1 MTIAAAP
8 QGAVAVADDRR
19 AIHPDQL
26 RALIQMQ
33 RYPTSYVQ
41 RVVEHLSF
49 LPGGGQAWQRDVQI
63 RLPIDPRLV
72 LGQPVQP
79 PRVQPTMLPDRRQL
93 FVVSLGMFTRSRF
106 ADFTVQDASG
116 RRLSLLTRL
125 QHGFCL
131 TSSFMFKY
139 FSEQQLP
146 LAHAQQPA
154 FEELWKAIY
163 QLFTTV
169 DGTAGLPLVPSAEV
183 TGLLDQILH
192 GMKAPSAEIE
202 EKRTRLEAEYRT
214 LQSVTQYLCWAVGEP
229 GEAISLSATYTMA
242 DAPRI
247 PGTARAVSPS
257 PLGSDLP
264 KRLWNGIQR
273 RRDAFAIKRTDFYA
287 TTGLGPLNYEL
298 RTPAHDHAGSYYFLI
313 KAPESCKVSYLD
325 WGLDNSI
332 DSARKEVD
340 CAFESV
346 HIHNGATMVGPGN
359 PKSQPR
365 SSMPGS
371 KISAFLRADFK
382 DHWPLLIAAVLT
394 IMLAFLAQHGEFVGQ
409 GGGISSVLLIAPTAL
424 LAYIAQRQSHHYAE
438 ATRWLGPVLMVYLV
452 ANIGFITSVK
462 YSVVDGDAL
471 FGRADIGDD
480 LISAGIALAS
490 AGLVL
495 WFFVIGFRDQFIAR
509 GFKRAKKPS
518 DSVQRYSKL
527 GLRYGD
533 MAFLG
538 MALALAAVI
547 VGAFVTGGFGWGAA
561 RARAVEEADRTQV
574 KAQPSQQSTPAQRPG
589 RNSTPKPVAPKEG
602 KASRRGD

>member
-1 MTIAAAP
+1 MSTAIAP
-8 QGAVAVADDRR
+8 LGAVPVGDDRR

-33 RYPTSYVQ
+33 RYPTNYVQ
-41 RVVEHLSF
+41 RVVEHLAF

-72 LGQPVQP
+72 RDEPDQL
-79 PRVQPTMLPDRRQL
+79 RRAQPTMLPEARQL
-93 FVVSLGMFTRSRF
+93 FIVSLGMFTRSRF
-106 ADFTVQDASG
+106 ADFDVQEASG

-139 FSEQQLP
+139 FSQQQLP
-146 LAHAQQPA
+146 SAHAKQPA
-154 FEELWKAIY
+154 FDELWKAIY
-163 QLFTTV
+163 GLFTTV
-169 DGTAGLPLVPSAEV
+169 DGTVGRPLASSSKV
-183 TGLLDQILH
+183 TGLLVQILQEL
-192 GMKAPSAEIE
+192 GAPSTEVE
-202 EKRTRLEAEYRT
+202 EKRTRLETEYRT

-229 GEAISLSATYTMA
+229 GEAINLSATYTMA
-242 DAPRI
+242 DARRI
-247 PGTARAVSPS
+247 PG
-257 PLGSDLP
+257 LGRGTPTPATRSNPVAGL
-264 KRLWNGIQR
+264 LSGLAR
-273 RRDAFAIKRTDFYA
+273 RRDSFAIKRTDFYA

-313 KAPESCKVSYLD
+313 KAPENCKVSYLD

-332 DSARKEVD
+332 EGERREVD
-340 CAFESV
+340 CAYESV

-359 PKSQPR
+359 SGPQPR

-394 IMLAFLAQHGEFVGQ
+394 IMLAFLAQHGEFVGR

-438 ATRWLGPVLMVYLV
+438 ATRWLGPLIMIYLV
-452 ANIGFITSVK
+452 ANIGFIVSVK
-462 YSVVDGDAL
+462 YSVVDGDTL
-471 FGRADIGDD
+471 FGRDDFGDD

-490 AGLVL
+490 AGLIL
-495 WFFVIGFRDQFIAR
+495 WFFLIGFRDRVIAR
-509 GFKRAKKPS
+509 GFKRTKKPS
-518 DSVQRYSKL
+518 DPVQRYTKL

-533 MAFLG
+533 RAFLG
-538 MALALAAVI
+538 MALALAAV
-547 VGAFVTGGFGWGAA
+547 VAGAVATGGFGWGVS
-561 RARAVEEADRTQV
+561 RANAVENGERAHTRAFEPGQPQPVEATEPKSTSR
-574 KAQPSQQSTPAQRPG
+574 PSKQRSQADTRDG
-589 RNSTPKPVAPKEG
+589 
-602 KASRRGD
+602 